1 MLRLNNTLDISFYVI
16 FSTIAVSI
24 SKFISNTFDFNYV
37 SVLCELKFYYA
48 CVASLIQFKNE
59 QYA

>member
-1 MLRLNNTLDISFYVI
+1 MPCLNNKLIISLYVI

-37 SVLCELKFYYA
+37 SVLCDLKLYYA
-48 CVASLIQFKNE
+48 CVASLIQSKNE
-59 QYA
+59 QYS